1 MKKNLFY
8 KIFLWMF
15 IGLLVTFI
23 TAYVVSLNE
32 VMVRNIFSGI
42 TRYILI
48 IAELGIGIFL
58 GVRVW
63 KLKPATATC
72 LFLFYTFLTGL
83 TFSSIFI
90 VYKITSIMFVFGIAA
105 LLFGI
110 FAILGKILKLD
121 LTKISTFLLMM
132 LIGVMV
138 LGIVNMFIGSS
149 MLTTV
154 ISCVSLVVFLGF
166 VAYDINRMK
175 EMVGYSGDK
184 EQNLAILGAF
194 SLYIDFINIFI
205 DLLNLFGGNSRD

>member
-72 LFLFYTFLTGL
+72 LFLFYTFL
-83 TFSSIFI
+83 
-90 VYKITSIMFVFGIAA
+90 SIMFVFGIAA

>member
-1 MKKNLFY
+1 MNKNIFY

-23 TAYVVSLNE
+23 TGYVVSLNAT
-32 VMVRNIFSGI
+32 MVKTIFSGI

-48 IAELGIGIFL
+48 IAEIGIGIFL

-83 TFSSIFI
+83 TLSSIFI
-90 VYKITSIMFVFGIAA
+90 VYKLTTIMFVFAVAAGLFGAFA
-105 LLFGI
+105 LL
-110 FAILGKILKLD
+110 GKLLKLD

-132 LIGVMV
+132 LIGVMI
-138 LGIVNMFIGSS
+138 LGIVNMFIGSD
-149 MLTTV
+149 MLTMV
-154 ISCVSLVVFLGF
+154 ISCISLIVFLGF

-205 DLLNLFGGNSRD
+205 DLLNLLGGNSRD